1 MDRNR
6 PGVVERTLDCIEAH
20 TPPVYDQDA
29 SEEETCEA
37 RLAALE
43 LKKAT
48 ENRRHRERR
57 RINKLQCKNDST
69 ALGTITEAIH
79 VLGQILPKLRILPKA
94 SPDALSMRLLDTL
107 NELLSTARWVIKL
120 RQGEPDCAPQR
131 LSTRDTGDAAH
142 TLRPRFVAAP
152 KHVLFVA
159 PALDTISGATH
170 AVVQILQKLQTLP
183 NMSTDEL
190 SMRLLDAL
198 DAIVE
203 DACIWT
209 KRRQEEAAECATA
222 NNSTNGTLTAHY
234 DL

>member
-79 VLGQILPKLRILPKA
+79 VLGQILPKLRTLPKP

-120 RQGEPDCAPQR
+120 RQGEPDRAPQR

-142 TLRPRFVAAP
+142 ALRPLFVAAP

-183 NMSTDEL
+183 NMSTDAL
-190 SMRLLDAL
+190 STRLLDAL

-203 DACIWT
+203 DACLWT

-222 NNSTNGTLTAHY
+222 NNSSSTI
-234 DL
+234 

>member
-1 MDRNR
+1 M
-6 PGVVERTLDCIEAH
+6 
-20 TPPVYDQDA
+20 
-29 SEEETCEA
+29 
-37 RLAALE
+37 
-43 LKKAT
+43 
-48 ENRRHRERR
+48 
-57 RINKLQCKNDST
+57 
-69 ALGTITEAIH
+69 
-79 VLGQILPKLRILPKA
+79 LGQILPKLRILPKA

-107 NELLSTARWVIKL
+107 SELLSTARWVIKL

-131 LSTRDTGDAAH
+131 LSTRDTGNAAH

-222 NNSTNGTLTAHY
+222 NNSSSTI
-234 DL
+234 